1 MIRPMTKRHHAA
13 HSLVMPSQ
21 GPSSTSA
28 GSGHKRKRSL
38 DDDPVD
44 VGKLYRLKQHMAL
57 LREELEGIEETEGEL
72 DSVMKQIGNLETI
85 LADVKNPCALKTLW
99 PSSC

>member
-1 MIRPMTKRHHAA
+1 
-13 HSLVMPSQ
+13 
-21 GPSSTSA
+21 
-28 GSGHKRKRSL
+28 L